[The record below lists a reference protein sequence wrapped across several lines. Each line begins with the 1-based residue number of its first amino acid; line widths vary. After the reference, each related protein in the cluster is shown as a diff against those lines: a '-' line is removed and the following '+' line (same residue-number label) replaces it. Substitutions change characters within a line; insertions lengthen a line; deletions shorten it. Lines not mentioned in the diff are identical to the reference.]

1 MVRISGWLSRGPR
14 FPGPLPGRFPTPLL
28 VTVRPPKPPGR
39 QRRESAALAGTERPN
54 RANGRGP
61 RPRRRKR
68 ERKRWWAV
76 VLPLAAVAGL
86 VAIAPP
92 LPRSGSPTPISS
104 SGGMGGSEARGEA
117 AGPFRYAP
125 DAEAFSL
132 DFDPRQVQFDLLEGW
147 DKEQEAFAD
156 SNALAFVSGP
166 MYESYGQEG
175 TASTVPLG
183 DLKLGGR
190 VWRGPNRSA
199 SRQRGFLGIRHD
211 GQVDFG
217 YGELT
222 PERADRY
229 DTFIGGLHSIYN
241 DLEQPPAEYKGAY
254 SISMGQQIR
263 YYLPRIRVI
272 YGLRN
277 DGRLAILMSRD
288 GLTLEQTKAMA
299 RERGFVA
306 AYMPDHASKSRFIIP
321 EVKGFTSEDA
331 NWISGGATSF
341 VHVPYLL
348 RLSRRSLPLSGNLLA
363 SLTPHLPQ
371 ISCGNPIQCGAS
383 LASGVAGGLA
393 DRVLA
398 GFNRLMEQGVEPLAR
413 LIWAPQLQHR
423 NPQRTPQR
431 SPLREPVITA
441 DPKPVQERQERD
453 LAIRRAEPR
462 DEPSAPSLP
471 EPQAEPA
478 RPEQQAPTSTTP
490 ASTDPT
496 QAPTPEPHAGSR
508 DQPSSQGSGPTSP
521 SPAPASQGGSAAPKP
536 ASPAAPSRPALTV
549 SAPPPLPAPMAA
561 QPPAAAPRAA
571 LPVAPPPPLSPP
583 PPLP

>member
-1 MVRISGWLSRGPR
+1 MSDAP
-14 FPGPLPGRFPTPLL
+14 L
-28 VTVRPPKPPGR
+28 VTVRPPKPPRR
-39 QRRESAALAGTERPN
+39 QRREAAVWAGTELTN
-54 RANGRGP
+54 RNNGKGP

-76 VLPLAAVAGL
+76 ALPLAALAGL

-92 LPRSGSPTPISS
+92 LPRSGTPAPVTSS
-104 SGGMGGSEARGEA
+104 SSIGGDSSETSGQD

-156 SNALAFVSGP
+156 GNALAFVSGP

-199 SRQRGFLGIRHD
+199 SRQRGFLGIRYD

-222 PERADRY
+222 PARAERY

-241 DLEQPPAEYKGAY
+241 DLEQPPGEYKGAY

-299 RERGFVA
+299 RQRGFVA

-321 EVKGFTSEDA
+321 GVKNFSSEDA

-341 VHVPYLL
+341 VHVPYML

-371 ISCGNPIQCGAS
+371 SSCGNPIQCGAS
-383 LASGVAGGLA
+383 LASGVAGGLS
-393 DRVLA
+393 DRILA

-413 LIWAPQLQHR
+413 LIWAPQLQR
-423 NPQRTPQR
+423 LNPERTPQR

-453 LAIRRAEPR
+453 LAIRRPEPR
-462 DEPSAPSLP
+462 DEPSAPTLP
-471 EPQAEPA
+471 EPLPGPQAEPA
-478 RPEQQAPTSTTP
+478 RSEQQPPASTTP
-490 ASTDPT
+490 AATDPT
-496 QAPTPEPHAGSR
+496 PSPTPEPHAGSR
-508 DQPSSQGSGPTSP
+508 DQPGSQTPGPP
-521 SPAPASQGGSAAPKP
+521 SPIPAP
-536 ASPAAPSRPALTV
+536 PSRPALTV
-549 SAPPPLPAPMAA
+549 TAPPPLPAPVAA
-561 QPPAAAPRAA
+561 QAPVASPRAA
-571 LPVAPPPPLSPP
+571 LPVAPPPPIAPP